1 MKFIIDPSTQIQ
13 MGCDASS
20 EAQDEKLM
28 EIATSSE
35 YICRRPV
42 RPVMPV
48 IVAEENL
55 GPTAQFLDLK
65 RAAD

>member
-1 MKFIIDPSTQIQ
+1 